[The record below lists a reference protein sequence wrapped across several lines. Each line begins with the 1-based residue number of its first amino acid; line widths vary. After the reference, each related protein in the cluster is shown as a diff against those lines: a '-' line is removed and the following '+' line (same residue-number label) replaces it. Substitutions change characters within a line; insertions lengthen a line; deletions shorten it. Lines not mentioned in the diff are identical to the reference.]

1 MWGEA
6 LQPTISGTAGGKPR
20 QHAGEDCL
28 AVRVVE
34 DPDDEGHQGGC
45 PQRIARRVV
54 DGASQPAVPL
64 GSGSFRRRSAQG
76 LGVSGDRVQVFG
88 AGEGFRCNRPGAAD
102 GERGGT
108 DIVEEPLGRGR
119 AAQTLDLLPGH
130 GTRGRGQ
137 PLLSVHHR
145 LGRAFA
151 CGGRMVQPL
160 GACRVPTGTGP
171 MAALRRVEAAT
182 R

>member
-1 MWGEA
+1 M
-6 LQPTISGTAGGKPR
+6 SGTAGANPG

-34 DPDDEGHQGGC
+34 DPNDDGHQGGC

-76 LGVSGDRVQVFG
+76 LGVSGDSVPVFG
-88 AGEGFRCNRPGAAD
+88 AGEGFRCGWPGAAD
-102 GERGGT
+102 GDLGGT
-108 DIVEEPLGRGR
+108 DIVEESLGRGR
-119 AAQTLDLLPGH
+119 PTQTLDLLLGH

-137 PLLSVHHR
+137 PQLSVHHR

-151 CGGRMVQPL
+151 GGGRMVQPL
-160 GACRVPTGTGP
+160 GACLVPTGTGP
-171 MAALRRVEAAT
+171 MEALRRVEAAT